1 MRVAALVSSAD
12 QIIIRFALPEVQV
25 NASEQLSIVEGI
37 HREARGRGVLF
48 RLADDEPLHGRVI
61 HLEGRPRVTFGS
73 CSYLGLEFHPALI
86 RGVTDAVR
94 RYGTQFSQSRGY
106 ASAAPYGELEELLST
121 LFGGHALVAPSTT
134 LGHQM
139 VLPTLA
145 TERDAILVDN
155 QAHRS
160 VQVAATLAQANGT
173 RVETIRH
180 RELDAHLLEAVAR
193 LARRHRTVWFAID
206 GIFSMYGDLA
216 PLELLRRVLDAAP
229 NVRLYVDDAHGM
241 SWAGRHGR
249 GWFLSR
255 VPLDERVVLGTS
267 LVKGFAAGGG
277 AFVFASAEERERVR
291 LCGGPYVF
299 SGPMQPPMLG
309 AALGSAR
316 VHLSDEIAGL
326 QGTFAARAALM
337 DALLRE
343 HGLPL
348 LVRNE
353 GPIFFLR
360 MGRAEAA
367 MTVAQRMMEEGWHL
381 TISTY
386 PSVPQRRAGIRLAVT
401 ALHTPAEILGVVEA
415 LARHVPRA
423 LAEHGISR
431 GELDDLFRDAVP
443 AESWG
448 GLRPSPASGEPAPRP
463 IESRL
468 PAGWRVEVRESIAD
482 VERTEWDACMAGRGA
497 SSWQALRMAEALFG
511 DHQPLP
517 EHRWRFRYVVV
528 RRADGTPAAA
538 TCFSRCLHKDD
549 MFSDARVSAEV
560 ERLRGAGDPYLLS
573 STIVTLGSYLSEG
586 DHLFLDRTD
595 PSWPAALAAV
605 HAEVMR
611 AAAEW
616 GASAV
621 ILRDLA
627 GDDGEMDAWM
637 RARDFIKL
645 PILDSHRLDLRGWSE
660 EGRAAAAGNRSRRLL
675 RGLIGA
681 AGGYRARVW
690 GANGGMPDDPGF
702 AAHLYALYRQVAA
715 RGLRINT
722 YPLPEDVVPA
732 LLASPAWEVVTLAV
746 DDGADARPVAW
757 YAAHRRDGHYAV
769 FMCGVDYAYVAGTE
783 LGAYRQML
791 LHITRRARELGA
803 HTLHLGMDAET
814 EKQRL
819 GAVPHATCAYVL
831 ALEHD
836 ASDRLHAVTTAVG
849 LGAAPPE

>member
-1 MRVAALVSSAD
+1 M
-12 QIIIRFALPEVQV
+12 
-25 NASEQLSIVEGI
+25 NASEHLSIVEGI
-37 HREARGRGVLF
+37 HRQARGRGVLF
-48 RLADDEPLHGRVI
+48 QGTDDEPIRGRVI
-61 HLEGRPRVTFGS
+61 HLNGRPRVTFGS

-86 RGVTDAVR
+86 QGVTEAVR

-106 ASAAPYGELEELLST
+106 ASAPAYAELEDLLST
-121 LFGGHALVAPSTT
+121 LFGGYALVATSTT

-145 TERDAILVDN
+145 TEKDAILVDN

-160 VQVAATLAQANGT
+160 VQVAATLAQAGGT

-180 RELDAHLLEAVAR
+180 RELDARLLETVRR
-193 LARRHRTVWFAID
+193 LARTHRTVWFAID
-206 GIFSMYGDLA
+206 GIFSMYGDFA
-216 PLELLRRVLDAAP
+216 PLGLLRQVLDAAP

-299 SGPMQPPMLG
+299 SGPLQPPMLG

-316 VHLSDEIAGL
+316 VHLSGEIEGL
-326 QGTFAARAALM
+326 QGTFAARASLM

-367 MTVAQRMMEEGWHL
+367 MTVAERMLEEGWHV

-401 ALHTPAEILGVVEA
+401 SLHSPAEIRGVVEA

-431 GELDDLFRDAVP
+431 GELDDLYHDAVP

-448 GLRPSPASGEPAPRP
+448 GARPAAAAAERAPRP
-463 IESRL
+463 SAATL
-468 PAGWRVEVRESIAD
+468 PAGWRVQVADSIAGVD
-482 VERTEWDACMAGRGA
+482 RAAWDACMAGRGA
-497 SSWQALRMAEALFG
+497 SSWEALRMAEALF
-511 DHQPLP
+511 DDRQPLP

-528 RRADGTPAAA
+528 RRADGTPVAA
-538 TCFSRCLHKDD
+538 TYFSRCLHKDD

-573 STIVTLGSYLSEG
+573 SRIVTLGSYLSEG
-586 DHLFLDRTD
+586 SHLFLDRAD
-595 PSWPAALAAV
+595 PAWPRAMAAV

-611 AAAEW
+611 AAGEW

-621 ILRDLA
+621 VLRDFA
-627 GDDGEMDAWM
+627 GDDGEMDGWM
-637 RARDFIKL
+637 GARDFIKL
-645 PILDSHRLDLRGWSE
+645 PILDSYRLDLRGWSE
-660 EGRAAAAGNRSRRLL
+660 EGRIAAAGPRTRRLL
-675 RGLIGA
+675 RDLVGA
-681 AGGYRARVW
+681 SGGYRATVW
-690 GANGGMPDDPGF
+690 GANGRAADDPGF
-702 AAHLYALYRQVAA
+702 AAHLHALYRDVAA

-722 YPLPEDVVPA
+722 YPLPGDVVPA
-732 LLASPAWEVVTLAV
+732 LLANPAWEVVTLAAEGG
-746 DDGADARPVAW
+746 DEARPVAW
-757 YAAHRRDGHYAV
+757 YAAHQGDGHYAA
-769 FMCGVDYAYVAGTE
+769 FMCGVDYAHVAGTE
-783 LGAYRQML
+783 VGAYRQML
-791 LHITRRARELGA
+791 LRMTRRAREVGA
-803 HTLHLGMDAET
+803 HTLHMGMDAET
-814 EKQRL
+814 EKRRF
-819 GAVPHATCAYVL
+819 GAVPHPTCAYVL
-831 ALEHD
+831 AFDHD
-836 ASDRLHAVTTAVG
+836 AGDRLHAVTTAVG
-849 LGAAPPE
+849 LDAAASG

>member
-1 MRVAALVSSAD
+1 M
-12 QIIIRFALPEVQV
+12 
-25 NASEQLSIVEGI
+25 NASEHRSIVEGI

-48 RLADDEPLHGRVI
+48 QGTDDEPLRGRVI
-61 HLEGRPRVTFGS
+61 HLNGRPRVTFGS
-73 CSYLGLEFHPALI
+73 CSYLGLEFHPELI
-86 RGVTDAVR
+86 QGVTDAVG

-106 ASAAPYGELEELLST
+106 VSAPAYAELEALLST
-121 LFGGHALVAPSTT
+121 LFGGYALVTTSTT

-145 TERDAILVDN
+145 TEKDAILVDN

-160 VQVAATLAQANGT
+160 VQVAATLAQAGGT

-180 RELDAHLLEAVAR
+180 RELDARLLETVQR
-193 LARRHRTVWFAID
+193 LARTHRTVWFAID
-206 GIFSMYGDLA
+206 GIFSMYGDFA
-216 PLELLRRVLDAAP
+216 PLGLLRRVLDAAP

-255 VPLDERVVLGTS
+255 FPLDERVVLGTS

-299 SGPMQPPMLG
+299 SGPLQPPMLG

-316 VHLSDEIAGL
+316 VHLSDGIEGL
-326 QGTFAARAALM
+326 QRTFAARVSLM

-367 MTVAQRMMEEGWHL
+367 MTVAERMMAEGWHV

-401 ALHTPAEILGVVEA
+401 SLHAPAEIRGVVEA

-423 LAEHGISR
+423 LAEHGIGR
-431 GELDDLFRDAVP
+431 DELDDLYRDAVP

-448 GLRPSPASGEPAPRP
+448 GPRPAAAAAARSPRPSTAP
-463 IESRL
+463 L
-468 PAGWRVEVRESIAD
+468 PPGWRVEVAD
-482 VERTEWDACMAGRGA
+482 SVAEVDRSAWDACMAGRGA
-497 SSWQALRMAEALFG
+497 SSGEALRMAEALFG
-511 DHQPLP
+511 GHQPLP

-528 RRADGTPAAA
+528 RRADGTPVAA
-538 TCFSRCLHKDD
+538 TYFSRCLHKDD

-560 ERLRGAGDPYLLS
+560 ERLRRAGDPYLLS
-573 STIVTLGSYLSEG
+573 SRIVTLGSYLSEG
-586 DHLFLDRTD
+586 SHLFLDRAD
-595 PSWPAALAAV
+595 PAWPAAMAAV

-621 ILRDLA
+621 VLRDFA
-627 GDDGEMDAWM
+627 GDDGEMDGWM
-637 RARDFIKL
+637 GARDFIKL
-645 PILDSHRLDLRGWSE
+645 PILDSYRLDLRGWSE
-660 EGRAAAAGNRSRRLL
+660 EGRIAAAGARSKRLL

-681 AGGYRARVW
+681 SAGYRMRVW
-690 GANGGMPDDPGF
+690 GANGRTADDPGF
-702 AAHLYALYRQVAA
+702 AAHLDALYREVAA

-722 YPLPEDVVPA
+722 YPLPADVVPA
-732 LLASPAWEVVTLAV
+732 LLANPAWEVVTIAP
-746 DDGADARPVAW
+746 DGHDEARPVAW
-757 YAAHRRDGHYAV
+757 YAAHQGDGHYAA
-769 FMCGVDYAYVAGTE
+769 FMCGVDYAHVAGTE

-791 LHITRRARELGA
+791 LHMTRRAREVGA
-803 HTLHLGMDAET
+803 HTLHMGMDAEA
-814 EKQRL
+814 EKRRF
-819 GAVPHATCAYVL
+819 GAVPHPTCAYVL
-831 ALEHD
+831 AFDHD
-836 ASDRLHAVTTAVG
+836 AGDRLQAIITAVG
-849 LGAAPPE
+849 LDAAAPG

>member
-1 MRVAALVSSAD
+1 M
-12 QIIIRFALPEVQV
+12 

-37 HREARGRGVLF
+37 HRQARHRGVLF
-48 RLADDEPLHGRVI
+48 QQTDDEPLHGRTI
-61 HLEGRPRVTFGS
+61 HVEGRPLVTFGS
-73 CSYLGLEFHPALI
+73 CSYLGLEFHPVLI
-86 RGVTDAVR
+86 QGVTDAVR

-106 ASAAPYGELEELLST
+106 ASAAPYAELEAQLST
-121 LFGGHALVAPSTT
+121 IFGGYALATPSTT

-145 TERDAILVDN
+145 TEKDAVLVDN

-160 VQVAATLAQANGT
+160 VQVAATLAQAHGT

-180 RELDAHLLEAVAR
+180 RELDARLLETVTR
-193 LARRHRTVWFAID
+193 LARAHRTVWFAID
-206 GIFSMYGDLA
+206 GIFSMYGDFA
-216 PLELLRRVLDAAP
+216 PLGLLRQVLDAAP

-241 SWAGRHGR
+241 SWAGEHGR
-249 GWFLSR
+249 GWFLAR
-255 VPLDERVVLGTS
+255 LPLDERVVLGTS

-299 SGPMQPPMLG
+299 SGPLQPPMLG

-316 VHLSDEIAGL
+316 VHLSDEIGGL

-343 HGLPL
+343 HGLPV

-367 MTVAQRMMEEGWHL
+367 MAVAQRMMDEGWHV

-401 ALHTPAEILGVVEA
+401 ALHSPAEIRGVVEA

-431 GELDDLFRDAVP
+431 DELDDLFRDAVP

-448 GLRPSPASGEPAPRP
+448 GTRPVASAAGPDAVPR
-463 IESRL
+463 RDADL
-468 PAGWRVEVRESIAD
+468 PDGWRVAVRDSIAGVD
-482 VERTEWDACMAGRGA
+482 RAEWDGCMAGRGA
-497 SSWQALRMAEALFG
+497 SSWDALRMAETLFAEG
-511 DHQPLP
+511 QPLP

-528 RRADGTPAAA
+528 RRGDGTPAAA
-538 TCFSRCLHKDD
+538 AYFSRCLHKDD

-573 STIVTLGSYLSEG
+573 STVVTLGSYLSEG
-586 DHLFLDRTD
+586 SHLFLDRAD
-595 PSWPAALAAV
+595 PSWPAALGAV

-621 ILRDLA
+621 VLRDFA
-627 GDDGEMDAWM
+627 GDDEPMDRWM
-637 RARDFIKL
+637 DARDFVKL
-645 PILDSHRLDLRGWSE
+645 PILDSYRLDLRAWSE
-660 EGRAAAAGNRSRRLL
+660 EGRIAGAGSRTRRLL
-675 RGLIGA
+675 RRLVDA
-681 AGGYRARVW
+681 SAGYRVEVW
-690 GANGGMPDDPGF
+690 GANGRAVEDPDLAP
-702 AAHLYALYRQVAA
+702 HLYALYRNVAA
-715 RGLRINT
+715 KGLRINT
-722 YPLPEDVVPA
+722 YPLPEDMMQAP
-732 LLASPAWEVVTLAV
+732 LASPAWEVVTLTPHG
-746 DDGADARPVAW
+746 DDDARPVSW
-757 YAAHRRDGHYAV
+757 FAAHHQDGHYAA
-769 FMCGVDYAYVAGTE
+769 FMCGVDYAYDAGSDV
-783 LGAYRQML
+783 GPYRQML
-791 LHITRRARELGA
+791 LQIIRRARQVGA
-803 HTLHLGMDAET
+803 HTAHMGMDAEV
-814 EKQRL
+814 EKQRF

-831 ALEHD
+831 AFDHD
-836 ASDRLHAVTTAVG
+836 AGDRLHAITTAVG
-849 LGAAPPE
+849 LVAPG

>member
-1 MRVAALVSSAD
+1 M
-12 QIIIRFALPEVQV
+12 

-48 RLADDEPLHGRVI
+48 QLTDDEPLQGRVI
-61 HLEGRPRVTFGS
+61 HMDGRPLVTFGS
-73 CSYLGLEFHPALI
+73 CSYLGLEFHPALVQ
-86 RGVTDAVR
+86 GVTDAVR

-121 LFGGHALVAPSTT
+121 IFGGHALVTTSTT

-145 TERDAILVDN
+145 TEKDAILVDN

-180 RELDAHLLEAVAR
+180 RELDARLLETVQR
-193 LARRHRTVWFAID
+193 LARTHRTVWFAID

-216 PLELLRRVLDAAP
+216 PLELLQRVLDAAS

-255 VPLDERVVLGTS
+255 MPASERVVLGTS

-277 AFVFASAEERERVR
+277 AFVFASAEERDRVR

-299 SGPMQPPMLG
+299 SGPLQPPMLG

-316 VHLSDEIAGL
+316 VHLSDEIDAL
-326 QGTFAARAALM
+326 QGTFAARSSLM
-337 DALLRE
+337 NTLLRE
-343 HGLPL
+343 HDLPL

-353 GPIFFLR
+353 GPISFLR

-367 MTVAQRMMEEGWHL
+367 MTVAQRMMDDGWHV

-401 ALHTPAEILGVVEA
+401 ALHTPAEIRGVVEA

-423 LAEHGISR
+423 LGEHGITR
-431 GELDDLFRDAVP
+431 DELDDLFRDAVP

-448 GLRPSPASGEPAPRP
+448 GLRPAAATSAPASSARPADA
-463 IESRL
+463 SL
-468 PAGWRVEVRESIAD
+468 PAGWRMVVADTIAD
-482 VERTEWDACMAGRGA
+482 VDRGEWDACMAGRGA
-497 SSWQALRMAEALFG
+497 SSWEALRMAEALFT
-511 DHQPLP
+511 DDRPLP
-517 EHRWRFRYVVV
+517 EHRWRFRYVVI

-538 TCFSRCLHKDD
+538 TYFSRCLHKDD
-549 MFSDARVSAEV
+549 MFSEARVSAEV
-560 ERLRGAGDPYLLS
+560 ERLRRAGDPYLLS

-586 DHLFLDRTD
+586 SHLFLDRAD
-595 PSWPAALAAV
+595 PAWPAALGAI
-605 HAEVMR
+605 HGEMMR
-611 AAAEW
+611 AAGEW

-621 ILRDLA
+621 ILRDFA
-627 GDDGEMDAWM
+627 GTDDELDAWM
-637 RARDFIKL
+637 GARDFIKL
-645 PILDSHRLDLRGWSE
+645 PILASHRLDLRGWSE
-660 EGRAAAAGNRSRRLL
+660 EGRAAAAGSRTRRLL
-675 RGLIGA
+675 RALA
-681 AGGYRARVW
+681 AASAGVRAEVW
-690 GANGGMPDDPGF
+690 GANARAADDPAF
-702 AAHLYALYRQVAA
+702 VDHLYALYRDVAA

-722 YPLPEDVVPA
+722 YALQRDAIQA
-732 LLASPAWEVVTLAV
+732 LLASPAWEVVTIAPA
-746 DDGADARPVAW
+746 DGDEARPVAW
-757 YAAHRRDGHYAV
+757 YAAHRQDGHYAA
-769 FMCGVDYAYVAGTE
+769 FMCGVDYAHVEGTQT
-783 LGAYRQML
+783 GAYRQML
-791 LHITRRARELGA
+791 LHMVRRARALGC
-803 HTLHLGMDAET
+803 HTLHMGMDADE
-814 EKQRL
+814 EKQRF
-819 GAVPHATCAYVL
+819 GTVAHPTCAYVL

-836 ASDRLHAVTTAVG
+836 AGDRLHAITTAVG
-849 LGAAPPE
+849 LGTA